1 MIGVNIVSQND
12 ETLNFDGYDSYSIE
26 NSDFSTRSGSYL
38 FTIGNTGS
46 GKTTLHQYIL
56 KWLKDNTTLERC
68 SVDNHYAPVA
78 TIDDFISLANRG
90 LFCARTIVGAPME
103 LKVKIHPIKSPPLE
117 LGFFEISGED
127 IKGVIPSH
135 SKSPDLPEKLEE
147 ALGNRNIRYAF
158 LFVSDADEARKEDFN
173 EDRLFASFLDYT
185 SQRYDHLR
193 RVPLLFVVSKWYGRN
208 VSDFKSPHEYVKNK
222 LPGTYRRLMLMK
234 KQGINHAIV
243 SHYIGTHK
251 ETTYDDGRVVRVVSE
266 QNMNSSETIVKW
278 VYKNFKNRNMDGRT
292 FLSTFFENLA
302 NPLR

>member
-1 MIGVNIVSQND
+1 MNHND
-12 ETLNFDGYDSYSIE
+12 IQLNFDGDVSYSIK
-26 NSDFSTRSGSYL
+26 NSDFSTRSGAYL

-68 SVDNHYAPVA
+68 SVDGHYGPVA
-78 TIDDFISLANRG
+78 TIDDFISSADRRV
-90 LFCARTIVGAPME
+90 FCARTTVGEPME

-127 IKGVIPSH
+127 IKSVIPTH
-135 SKSPDLPEKLEE
+135 SKSPELPEKLEE

-158 LFVSDADEARKEDFN
+158 IFVSDADEARRETFN

-185 SQRYDHLR
+185 SQRHDHLR
-193 RVPLLFVVSKWYGRN
+193 RVPLLFVVSKWYGKN
-208 VSDFKSPHEYVKNK
+208 VSDFKSPHEYVKTK

-251 ETTYDDGRVVRVVSE
+251 ETTDDTGKVERVITE
-266 QNMNSSETIVKW
+266 QNMNSSAAIVKW

-292 FLSTFFENLA
+292 FLSTFFENLS